1 MECFYYPS
9 NKEKLPIQIK
19 GGRPAG
25 PTHLLPA
32 MGLIEK
38 GQERLTKSGVNR
50 EARKSTS
57 GTLFQLV
64 ERLLEIRLLD
74 QLDVLSCD
82 S

>member
-1 MECFYYPS
+1 
-9 NKEKLPIQIK
+9 
-19 GGRPAG
+19 
-25 PTHLLPA
+25 